1 MDIKLECSPSSSVV
15 QLPLVFCK
23 SQQWNELQ
31 GHQSKSMLSPDLSIW
46 RTSEAA
52 VETFPPLDWQPLTRS
67 QASIDWSSWRTW
79 THVCLIELFWEIMNY
94 DLLLSMGSM
103 ECVTQADQAAVNGL
117 ILWDDRMIKP
127 FRANMLS
134 KDCSYDTWVR
144 SSMMEEARLLASSTA
159 LSSVGFET
167 NATCGHRSQ
176 DKASAFLITSVQY
189 FLTWQR
195 LFWTNKSKSLKGRDN
210 FHLLD

>member
-1 MDIKLECSPSSSVV
+1 MKWVAGASVQVDVVSWFEHLEDFRSCS
-15 QLPLVFCK
+15 
-23 SQQWNELQ
+23 W
-31 GHQSKSMLSPDLSIW
+31 DLSSPGLATTDQITGVH
-46 RTSEAA
+46 RLE
-52 VETFPPLDWQPLTRS
+52 QLTNLN
-67 QASIDWSSWRTW
+67 T
-79 THVCLIELFWEIMNY
+79 CLIELFWEIMNY

-159 LSSVGFET
+159 LSSVGLET
-167 NATCGHRSQ
+167 SATCGHQSQ
-176 DKASAFLITSVQY
+176 DKASTFL
-189 FLTWQR
+189 LE
-195 LFWTNKSKSLKGRDN
+195 
-210 FHLLD
+210 